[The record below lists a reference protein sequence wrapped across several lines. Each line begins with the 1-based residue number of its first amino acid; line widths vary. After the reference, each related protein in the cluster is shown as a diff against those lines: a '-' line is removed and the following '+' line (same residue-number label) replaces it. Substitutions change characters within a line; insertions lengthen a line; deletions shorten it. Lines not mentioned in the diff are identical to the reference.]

1 MKKILSLMV
10 IASFALTACG
20 ENTETSVNE
29 EQVTTAVEEQAT
41 PVMEEQATPAVDKPR
56 ISSSQTTTVTAIV
69 EAINHETREVSLR
82 KQDDTVVSFVASEDA
97 RNLDQVQVGDVVVA
111 QYEERLDIRVI
122 SVENAQAEVA
132 EASVA
137 ARTEKGEMPGMAVM
151 NTVVITATVEEIN
164 LEANTFKL
172 KGPKGNIKEYVAR
185 DPENLKKAAVGD
197 LVVITY
203 SEAIA
208 LTVEKAE

>member
-1 MKKILSLMV
+1 MKKLLSSIV

-20 ENTETSVNE
+20 ENTETTTEE
-29 EQVTTAVEEQAT
+29 EQVTPVVEKQAT
-41 PVMEEQATPAVDKPR
+41 PVNSATDKPR
-56 ISSSQTTTVTAIV
+56 ISTSQTVTVNAIV

-82 KQDDTVVSFVASEDA
+82 RQDDTVVSFVASEHA

-111 QYEERLDIRVI
+111 QYEESLDIRVI
-122 SVENAQAEVA
+122 TVENAQADIA
-132 EASVA
+132 EATVA
-137 ARTEKGEMPGMAVM
+137 ARTEKGEMPGVAAM
-151 NTVVITATVEEIN
+151 NTTVVTAIVHEIN
-164 LEANTFKL
+164 LDTNTFKL
-172 KGPKGNIKEYVAR
+172 QGPQGNIQEFTAR